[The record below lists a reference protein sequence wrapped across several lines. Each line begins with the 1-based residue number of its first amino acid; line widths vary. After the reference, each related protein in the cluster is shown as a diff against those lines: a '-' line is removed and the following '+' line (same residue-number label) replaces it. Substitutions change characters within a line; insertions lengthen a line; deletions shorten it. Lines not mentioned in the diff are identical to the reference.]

1 MEVKPSRRH
10 LMPEERAGLAIFLLS
25 GLAGLAALWPPA
37 ALTAGFAGA
46 LAAAPL
52 GAGAG
57 ACAGL
62 AAAGALML
70 AGCDPGRALALGAC
84 GMLAALA
91 HSRRRWTS
99 ALAMAAAGAVS
110 SLALGAPAAEALCA
124 PVAALAV
131 LAVPERHLARA
142 RGWLVGEARGACDP
156 RPPRGAAARGVRAKA
171 ARHERRVPASFR
183 TAIAFPVDIPD
194 EQSLIADMRAR
205 LCDGCSNYPT
215 CWAGD
220 DNRAVRFLCQL
231 VSEGD
236 RLGGGRLRA
245 SAVGEEIPPELTRQC
260 RRARSIPARL
270 GEPLEEFA
278 RKRRSEMK
286 RSAVNQLISAQFM
299 QAQMLLRGLAD
310 AQARPLRV
318 RGRQAARAR
327 AALDRAASR
336 LPT

>member
-1 MEVKPSRRH
+1 
-10 LMPEERAGLAIFLLS
+10 
-25 GLAGLAALWPPA
+25 
-37 ALTAGFAGA
+37 
-46 LAAAPL
+46 
-52 GAGAG
+52 
-57 ACAGL
+57 
-62 AAAGALML
+62 
-70 AGCDPGRALALGAC
+70 
-84 GMLAALA
+84 
-91 HSRRRWTS
+91 
-99 ALAMAAAGAVS
+99 AGAVS

-156 RPPRGAAARGVRAKA
+156 DRLAARLRAEPGRKLRA
-171 ARHERRVPASFR
+171 MSD
-183 TAIAFPVDIPD
+183 AFGELSDGYRIPVDIPD

-231 VSEGD
+231 VSEAIDWAAGD
-236 RLGGGRLRA
+236 GMLPLF
-245 SAVGEEIPPELTRQC
+245 GEEIPPELTRQC

-318 RGRQAARAR
+318 RGRQAA
-327 AALDRAASR
+327 
-336 LPT
+336 